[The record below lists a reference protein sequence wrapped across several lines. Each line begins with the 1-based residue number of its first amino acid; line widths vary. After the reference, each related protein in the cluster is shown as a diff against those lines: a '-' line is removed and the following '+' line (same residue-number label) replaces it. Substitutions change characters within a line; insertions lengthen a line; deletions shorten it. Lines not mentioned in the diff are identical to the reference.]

1 MNYQKFEKYYHLR
14 YQQFEAL
21 ADAKDWFDE
30 GEEQEMWNELF
41 WYASACYE
49 AKKLFD
55 RFDDD
60 DIEVLLGGRV
70 PLFILEFPEPNL
82 QDE

>member
-21 ADAKDWFDE
+21 SDAKDWFDE

-55 RFDDD
+55 SFDDKD
-60 DIEVLLGGRV
+60 MEVLLSGRV
-70 PLFILEFPEPNL
+70 PLFIMEVTDDDIETS
-82 QDE
+82 